1 MGPPTLGGE
10 NRHLKMCRHGGV
22 CLRCWEWRSHP
33 HTPSFAPA
41 ERCTYRAD
49 PLSSFA
55 GSHIRI
61 ALRGSHYQLC
71 WFRRPAAEV
80 KVSADVGAHEV
91 CGESLSHLSPPLTSG
106 ALLAMVVVSGLGDLC
121 LPLHPSSSVC
131 LSVSKC
137 VLCMGMAVLLE
148 EDPS

>member
-1 MGPPTLGGE
+1 MLALMKFVE
-10 NRHLKMCRHGGV
+10 RV
-22 CLRCWEWRSHP
+22 CP
-33 HTPSFAPA
+33 
-41 ERCTYRAD
+41 
-49 PLSSFA
+49 
-55 GSHIRI
+55 I
-61 ALRGSHYQLC
+61 
-71 WFRRPAAEV
+71 
-80 KVSADVGAHEV
+80 
-91 CGESLSHLSPPLTSG
+91 SPPLTSG